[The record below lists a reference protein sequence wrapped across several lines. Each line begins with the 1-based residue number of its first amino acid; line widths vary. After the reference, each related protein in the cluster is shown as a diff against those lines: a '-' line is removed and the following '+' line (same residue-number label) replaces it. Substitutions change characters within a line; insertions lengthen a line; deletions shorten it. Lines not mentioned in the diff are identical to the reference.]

1 MSLFAETR
9 LVSDAALERARS
21 AGQLISLLGP
31 LLDPTIEI
39 PSAIQAARV
48 QRAALRLVDAALEE
62 NGADATRYV
71 GFGIAALYVG
81 MRPSEFDAI
90 CTKGKGPSCTLVEG
104 KALFKARDL
113 DAWLEN
119 LKVAGSQ

>member
-1 MSLFAETR
+1 MSLFAESR

-21 AGQLISLLGP
+21 AGQLVSLLGP
-31 LLDPTIEI
+31 LLDPTIET

-81 MRPSEFDAI
+81 MRPAEFDAL
-90 CTKGKGPSCTLVEG
+90 CVKGEGPPCIVLEG
-104 KALFKARDL
+104 KALFKAHDL
-113 DAWLEN
+113 NIWLDS
-119 LKVAGSQ
+119 LKTAGVA